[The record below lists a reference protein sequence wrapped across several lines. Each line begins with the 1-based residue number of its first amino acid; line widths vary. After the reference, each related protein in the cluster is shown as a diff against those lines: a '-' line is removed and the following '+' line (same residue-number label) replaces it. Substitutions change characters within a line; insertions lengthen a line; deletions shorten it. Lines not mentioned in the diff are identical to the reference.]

1 MKRVEFDKNS
11 HGITYGKNVFMIDG
25 YIDDYSTEST
35 NSPSFLDLIDNKGY
49 VDKDGKIWIY
59 KELKPDN
66 STIFGLVPWF
76 TMDTKN
82 GKYHFSKRKI
92 KEVDEAFRVK
102 NIGDLS
108 FKHIAKT
115 IKEDE
120 KLYDEDV
127 LNDLNASTSIFKP
140 EIKEG
145 DDFLKRLVK
154 MIILLKKVN
163 IAKYLPKVP
172 KKYILSNWKQSL
184 SNDSKMSALNFIN
197 WCEIMGIK
205 FHVIVEDNGTDTDPL
220 KEVLHYDN
228 ATDNI
233 EICNKENIE
242 QMLKKI
248 YSEFEEK

>member
-1 MKRVEFDKNS
+1 MKKIQLDRKS

-25 YIDDYSTEST
+25 YIEDYSLSKDT
-35 NSPSFLDLIDNKGY
+35 SPSFLDLIDNKGY
-49 VDKDGKIWIY
+49 VDEKGRIWIY

-76 TMDTKN
+76 TVDPKE
-82 GKYHFSKRKI
+82 GKYQFSKRKL
-92 KEVDEAFRVK
+92 KEVDEAFRVE

-108 FKHIAKT
+108 FKHISKN
-115 IKEDE
+115 IKENE

-154 MIILLKKVN
+154 KIILLKEVN

-228 ATDNI
+228 ATDKI
-233 EICNKENIE
+233 EVVKKKD
-242 QMLKKI
+242 MKKLLKKM
-248 YSEFEEK
+248 SEEIEEK